1 MIFVRRW
8 RRDCGVAAPCG
19 QAVVSAASC
28 GMIEIMLYL
37 YEYEGCPFCGRVR
50 AALMERVLE
59 AVVFPCPRGG
69 RRFRP
74 QAESVGGRQQF
85 PLLVDDANDTVLYES
100 GDIIR
105 YLDALDRPDVA
116 AAGALGVTA
125 GAAVRG
131 LYGMQVADARGR
143 TPPEWLL
150 ELFSDERSSHA
161 GAVRGLL
168 AALELPYVLRSPY
181 ALADAPAPAEWI
193 RRSAPADVDAARP
206 PVPTLID
213 PNTEQALFAAA
224 EIADHLK
231 THYA

>member
-1 MIFVRRW
+1 MI
-8 RRDCGVAAPCG
+8 
-19 QAVVSAASC
+19 Q
-28 GMIEIMLYL
+28 IMLYL

-50 AALMERVLE
+50 VALMERVLE

-85 PLLVDDANDTVLYES
+85 PLLVDDATETVLYES

-105 YLDALDRPDVA
+105 YLDARDRPDTP
-116 AAGALGVTA
+116 AAGASGVAA

-150 ELFSDERSSHA
+150 ELFSDEYSPQAR
-161 GAVRGLL
+161 AVRSLL
-168 AALELPYVLRSPY
+168 AALELPYVLRSPH
-181 ALADAPAPAEWI
+181 ALADAPAPADWI
-193 RRSAPADVDAARP
+193 RRSAPADIDAGRP

-213 PNTEQALFAAA
+213 PNTEHALFAPA
-224 EIADHLK
+224 EIVDHLK
-231 THYA
+231 TYYA